1 MDKMSFKFPAQETL
15 DNLQYGVI
23 QAIITR
29 RGRTGAIL
37 RSFHTPNIPE
47 DGMLNQKYCKYPK

>member
-29 RGRTGAIL
+29 
-37 RSFHTPNIPE
+37 
-47 DGMLNQKYCKYPK
+47 KYPK